1 MCSIQSPAFW
11 FRESMLAGQSS
22 PVPRVALSGDAVLDG
37 FEAVVEPGHQ
47 GDDAGDGVVFAGTA
61 GEVKRFP

>member
-1 MCSIQSPAFW
+1 
-11 FRESMLAGQSS
+11 MLAGQSS